1 MDEPTCNRCNV
12 PMSDGIATAQTYVG
26 GAPDFPSD
34 THASTFSAGGTG
46 KVVKVW
52 KCPTCGHSMTKGCMP

>member
-1 MDEPTCNRCNV
+1 
-12 PMSDGIATAQTYVG
+12 MSDGIATAQTYVG